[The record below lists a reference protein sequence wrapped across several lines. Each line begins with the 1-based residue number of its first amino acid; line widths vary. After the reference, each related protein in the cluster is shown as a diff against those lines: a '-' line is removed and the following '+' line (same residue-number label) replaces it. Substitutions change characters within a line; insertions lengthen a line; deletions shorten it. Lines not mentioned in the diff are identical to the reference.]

1 MIEVTAKNKFAFET
15 AYMVYERAY
24 DNWDNLTQETRNLAR
39 RQVEST
45 MREAG
50 FNGTS
55 TGLISVKYLETII
68 AEKKQLPVSNKAR
81 RALEHPITYTNL
93 ALYCLTLDKKLSF
106 DEYLKIW
113 FDNLITTCTTNEEN
127 QHLRKFQKDF
137 KFGVDCWKKMYQDAG
152 IELIERPNF
161 RRKDV
166 KEKYGIR

>member
-1 MIEVTAKNKFAFET
+1 MSKVTAKNKFAFDT

-24 DNWDNLTQETRNLAR
+24 DNWSNLTQETRNLAR

-50 FNGTS
+50 FNGKA
-55 TGLISVKYLETII
+55 TGLISVKALETIV
-68 AEKKQLPVSNKAR
+68 AQKKNQQISNNTR
-81 RALEHPITYTNL
+81 TALEHPITYTNL

-113 FDNLITTCTTNEEN
+113 FDNLITTVTTNEEN
-127 QHLRKFQKDF
+127 QHLRRFQKDF
-137 KFGVDCWKKMYQDAG
+137 RFGIDCWKKMYEAAG
-152 IELIERPNF
+152 IELIEKPNF

-166 KEKYGIR
+166 KQKYGIA